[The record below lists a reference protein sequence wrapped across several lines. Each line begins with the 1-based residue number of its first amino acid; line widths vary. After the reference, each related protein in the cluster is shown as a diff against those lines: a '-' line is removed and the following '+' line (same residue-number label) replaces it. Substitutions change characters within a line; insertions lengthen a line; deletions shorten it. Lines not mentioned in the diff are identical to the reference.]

1 MCATQSEGTMA
12 EYELVTK
19 HVAWIGIARFI
30 SFARGLILLP
40 ILTKVLG
47 AGDYGA
53 WSVILVSV
61 SLLLPFT
68 MIGLPYGMGRFL
80 PAEKERKK
88 ASKGIFTTLFTI
100 LFTSIILALCLFF
113 LSDTVAIVLLKDAS
127 FAPIIR
133 IASLLVILQALS
145 QLSVGSFM
153 PFRQVRTYSILI
165 IIQTFVEIAL
175 VYFLVLFGFG
185 LRGAIIALLIT
196 RGIVLLISMPLI
208 ISRFGFSLPSFSV
221 FRSYL
226 AFGLPIVPSVIF
238 EWVIASSD
246 RYMIGFFLGAVSVG
260 IYSAAYNMGA
270 MAAVALY
277 IITFALAP
285 TVYKSYDEKKIED
298 TKTYLSYS
306 LKYILMFLIP
316 SVFGLSILARPLL
329 HTLTTPEFVSLGIF
343 IVPLVATSMIFDGVR
358 AVYGRGVL
366 LSKHTGIFT
375 TASLVA
381 GLTNIGLNIIFIPH
395 FGVIGAAI
403 ATLIS
408 YIMVGFIMFYNSRK
422 YIRFEVDKSFIMK
435 SILASTAMTLAIW
448 AFNPVGIVKILL
460 AIVAGIIIYFGV
472 LFLLKGFKTEELVVI
487 SKTLRV
493 GKLYEKL

>member
-1 MCATQSEGTMA
+1 MA

-30 SFARGLILLP
+30 SFARGFILLP
-40 ILTKVLG
+40 VLTKVLG

-53 WSVILVSV
+53 WSVILVTV

-80 PAEKERKK
+80 PAEKEKRN

-100 LFTSIILALCLFF
+100 LFTSIIFASCLFF
-113 LSDTVAIVLLKDAS
+113 LADTVATVLLKDAS
-127 FAPIIR
+127 FAPVIR

-153 PFRQVRTYSILI
+153 PFRQVKTYSILI
-165 IIQTFVEIAL
+165 IIETFVEIAL
-175 VYFLVLFGFG
+175 VYFFVLFGFG

-226 AFGLPIVPSVIF
+226 AFGLPVVPSVIF

-246 RYMIGFFLGAVSVG
+246 RYMIGFFLGGVSVG
-260 IYSAAYNMGA
+260 IYSAAYGMGS
-270 MAAVALY
+270 MAALTLY
-277 IITFALAP
+277 IIIFALAP
-285 TVYKSYDEKKIED
+285 TIVKSYDEGRIED

-306 LKYILMFLIP
+306 LKYILMLLIP

-329 HTLTTPEFVSLGIF
+329 HSLTTAEFVSPGIF
-343 IVPLVATSMIFDGVR
+343 IVPLVATSMIFNGMW
-358 AVYGRGVL
+358 AVYGRVVT
-366 LSKHTGIFT
+366 LSKHTRIFT
-375 TASLVA
+375 IASVAA
-381 GLTNIGLNIIFIPH
+381 GLTNIGLNIIFIPR
-395 FGVIGAAI
+395 FGLIGAAI
-403 ATLIS
+403 TTLIS
-408 YIMVGFIMFYNSRK
+408 YIMAGFIMFYNSRK
-422 YIRFEVDKSFIMK
+422 YIRFGISWNFIMK
-435 SILASTAMTLAIW
+435 SILASIIMTLAIW
-448 AFNPVGIVKILL
+448 AFSPVGIVKILL
-460 AIVAGIIIYFGV
+460 SIVIGIIIYFGV
-472 LFLLKGFKTEELVVI
+472 LLLLKGFKREELRVI
-487 SKTLRV
+487 SKTLGLRR
-493 GKLYEKL
+493 LI